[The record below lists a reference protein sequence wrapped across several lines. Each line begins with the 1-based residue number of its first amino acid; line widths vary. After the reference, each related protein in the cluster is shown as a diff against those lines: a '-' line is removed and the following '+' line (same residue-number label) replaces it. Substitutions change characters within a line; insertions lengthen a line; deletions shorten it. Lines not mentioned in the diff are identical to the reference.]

1 MIVSYGSFRNNP
13 PTEVVT
19 IVETTP
25 SPSYSIGSSYDVYVQ
40 FVNRAGRSGLTYVAT
55 VASDRI
61 VVTINP
67 GVINSTEDVFWVAI
81 AVSETQSAADAYTIY
96 QYQVRHNNQYTLKYL
111 PYSESVKIYPIAS
124 MSIQDASLVGTLT
137 TIANVG
143 SIAYAALED
152 KFYRY
157 DPSAQSGVDGLTS
170 YGAIVSGVETWIEY
184 DGNFNA
190 YVPSIGGIGSSD
202 VPISTAPL
210 NTLKL
215 PVKSTAIASQKMRFW
230 INNGLTLDT
239 GSAIAESQFTF
250 EVKVNN
256 ISGFNSLFADKI
268 AYQIIGYVDRSSATI
283 TYTPVDQSVKKWN
296 HVDGFIKLTEPLE
309 RNHAAIIDVWLDFDN
324 DELIGRIPFQL
335 SEIQLLVLPVA
346 DVSGSRVSETAKVIG
361 NLVLNQRGKFLILP
375 DLIRASG
382 IATFADGYVAD
393 SLVEQYVEGAVDD
406 AAGQKVV
413 INGALNGYCDVRQE
427 PVDLGHGEFIRAVVS
442 TETGESKIVQSNTV
456 VCSNSTVTIDFVNPD
471 AIRSNYP
478 DPAIAGVSDGVYFNS
493 PFFVVYFT
501 LNSTV
506 YKCDPEYT
514 FNPSLTISSLSG
526 IASIPSLPVNDPEPY
541 FSLFDPESVSVAQS
555 GTGSITGSFTA
566 YVCYYYPSPNY
577 AVTSIRHDTP
587 ECAPVLTSSLGDAIN
602 YSLGK
607 SNNLSDLPDKAI
619 ARDNLG
625 VYPKSVTD
633 DHLVD
638 TNNPHDLT
646 LAQIGGASSADL
658 LTTSAVLNAAIA
670 TLNSKVSKLEKLATK
685 VNVVTSSSYAIADS
699 DYRTILELNSN
710 STTTIVLDRFSLNDP
725 GIPSGVFEFWIRNS
739 GTGSVTFNLYPATDT
754 VSGLIAPDQLCR
766 IYYKGSGAWILSN

>member
-1 MIVSYGSFRNNP
+1 
-13 PTEVVT
+13 
-19 IVETTP
+19 
-25 SPSYSIGSSYDVYVQ
+25 
-40 FVNRAGRSGLTYVAT
+40 
-55 VASDRI
+55 
-61 VVTINP
+61 
-67 GVINSTEDVFWVAI
+67 
-81 AVSETQSAADAYTIY
+81 
-96 QYQVRHNNQYTLKYL
+96 
-111 PYSESVKIYPIAS
+111 
-124 MSIQDASLVGTLT
+124 MSIQDASLVGTLA

-143 SIAYAALED
+143 SIAYAALEN

-157 DPSAQSGVDGLTS
+157 DPYAQSSVDGLTS

-190 YVPSIGGIGSSD
+190 YVPLIGGIGSSD
-202 VPISTAPL
+202 IPISTAPL

-250 EVKVNN
+250 EVKVNSV
-256 ISGFNSLFADKI
+256 SGFNSLFADKI

-296 HVDGFIKLTEPLE
+296 HVDGFIKLTEPIE

-393 SLVEQYVEGAVDD
+393 SLVDQYVEGAVDD

-427 PVDLGHGEFIRAVVS
+427 PVDLGHGEFIRAIIS
-442 TETGESKIVQSNTV
+442 TETGESKVVQSNTV

-478 DPAIAGVSDGVYFNS
+478 DTAIAGVSDGVSFNS

-501 LNSTV
+501 LDGTV

-514 FNPSLTISSLSG
+514 LNPGLTISSLSG
-526 IASIPSLPVNDPEPY
+526 IATIPSLPVNDPEPY
-541 FSLFDPESVSVAQS
+541 FSLFDPESVSVTQS
-555 GTGSITGSFTA
+555 GAGSITGSFTA

-577 AVTSIRHDTP
+577 AVTSIRHDAP

-625 VYPKSVTD
+625 VSPKSVTD
-633 DHLVD
+633 DHLAD

-646 LAQIGGASSADL
+646 LAQIGGASSSDL

-710 STTTIVLDRFSLNDP
+710 STTTIVLDRFSLNAP

-739 GTGSVTFNLYPATDT
+739 GTGSVTFNLSPATDT
-754 VSGLIAPDQLCR
+754 VSDAIAPDQLCR
-766 IYYKGSGAWILSN
+766 IYHKGSGAWIVSN